1 MREGPTP
8 PAAPGDGCD
17 LGALASEDSAAPGT
31 SAGTAPGTSASGAVG
46 VVILGMGRSGTS
58 ATARMFASAGFFAGH
73 DDDLLTASE
82 SNPAGYWENLGTVRV
97 NKEVLEKLGG
107 SWFDPPPRAAQLA
120 AREWAAPVLRAA
132 VEKVLQQA
140 DGAPVVV
147 KDPRIGVMM
156 PLWAPVL
163 ADRLHPVLAIRDPV
177 EIALSLGRHAGTP
190 LAFALAAWELHTM
203 LVLDHLDGR
212 LVTVAPYGRLTQD
225 SRLATSI
232 VESAA
237 AHIDPARTATLRPVA
252 AAEAIECELHR
263 NRAAASDHDEYLT
276 PRQLELWRLLSS
288 LPSGDQSIAAPT
300 LRATDGAAR
309 SAVSAERARVLVK
322 RERTQ
327 LARDLAS
334 ERERAGRL
342 AEALERERADRRAD
356 GLERERADRRAEGL
370 EREQWRSAELR
381 PESSGGKE
389 RGSSA
394 VLGIGIAT
402 FDRRE
407 RLARLVAGLAE
418 HTQSEF
424 RLVVADDGSTDGSV
438 EWCHENGLTVVAGR
452 HHGVARNK
460 NRALFALSALG
471 CDPLILL
478 EDDLVPTRAGWERE
492 WVLATRRWHHLGYR
506 HPKIAKHDLS
516 GSGTAEDPILS
527 RGWTAQCLSVS
538 AHVMERV
545 GYFDP
550 RFEGWGHEHGDW
562 TERIQR
568 AGYGFREA
576 RLADGR
582 VVKAQIYLWGGI
594 ALEDAPSYRDNTQV
608 AANLELAERIAGEP
622 IYRRPWIG
630 PQARKEFLDEQ
641 VSAGIDGE
649 QLAERVEASH
659 AAAVAGGAGLDGEAV
674 GPDLRPRRESVGLAD
689 RDR

>member
-31 SAGTAPGTSASGAVG
+31 SVGGAVG

-58 ATARMFASAGFFAGH
+58 ATARMFASAGFFAGY

-163 ADRLHPVLAIRDPV
+163 VDRLHPVLAIRDPV

-190 LAFALAAWELHTM
+190 LAFALAAWELHMT

-237 AHIDPARTATLRPVA
+237 AHVDPARTATLRPVA
-252 AAEAIECELHR
+252 AAEAIERELHR

-288 LPSGDQSIAAPT
+288 LPPGEQSIAAPT

-342 AEALERERADRRAD
+342 AEALEREQR
-356 GLERERADRRAEGL
+356 
-370 EREQWRSAELR
+370 RSAELR
-381 PESSGGKE
+381 AESIGGKE

-438 EWCHENGLTVVAGR
+438 EWCRENGLTVVAGR

-608 AANLELAERIAGEP
+608 AANLELAERIADEP

-630 PQARKEFLDEQ
+630 PQARAEFLDEQ

-659 AAAVAGGAGLDGEAV
+659 AAAVAGGAGLDGS
-674 GPDLRPRRESVGLAD
+674 P
-689 RDR
+689 